1 MKHRYSMLTLVVIL
15 LVTKLFA
22 ADFSGVKMADDIKL
36 DGKPLVLNGLG
47 MRQKTIFHVNVYV
60 GALYVEKK
68 SHDPDEILRSS
79 DMKRV
84 ELAFVHSAS
93 QSQVQDAFDEAY
105 QANCTDDCAALK
117 GPFEKL
123 RSLMTALSVGD
134 RLAFDI
140 YPGKVNVLINSKPV
154 GTVIDSNFPRALLGT
169 WLGKNPPTESL
180 KQAMLG
186 K

>member
-1 MKHRYSMLTLVVIL
+1 MKHRYSMLTLVIIL

-22 ADFSGVKMADDIKL
+22 ADFGGVKMADETKL
-36 DGKPLVLNGLG
+36 DGKSLVLNGLG
-47 MRQKTIFHVNVYV
+47 MRQKTIFKVNVYV
-60 GALYVEKK
+60 GALYIEKK
-68 SHDPDEILRSS
+68 SHDPQEILQSPEL
-79 DMKRV
+79 KRV

-105 QANCTDDCAALK
+105 QANCTDDCQALK
-117 GPFEKL
+117 APFERL
-123 RSLMTALSVGD
+123 RSLMAALSVGD
-134 RLAFDI
+134 RLSFDI
-140 YPGKVNVLINSKPV
+140 YPSKVNVWINARQA
-154 GTVIDSNFPRALLGT
+154 GTVTDDKFPRALLGT

>member
-1 MKHRYSMLTLVVIL
+1 MKHRYSMLTLVVVL

-22 ADFSGVKMADDIKL
+22 ADFGGVKMADETKL

-47 MRQKTIFHVNVYV
+47 MRQKTIFKVNVYV

-68 SHDPDEILRSS
+68 SHEAQEILQSTQL
-79 DMKRV
+79 KRV

-93 QSQVQDAFDEAY
+93 QGQVQDAFDDAY
-105 QANCTDDCAALK
+105 QANCTDDCADLK
-117 GPFEKL
+117 APFEKL
-123 RSLMTALSVGD
+123 RSLMTAVSVGD
-134 RLAFDI
+134 RLAFDV
-140 YPGKVNVLINSKPV
+140 YPGKVNVWINTKNV
-154 GTVIDSNFPRALLGT
+154 GTVTDAKFPRALLGT